1 MTVGEERAH
10 AVQLDEC
17 QRSSASKVNSPA
29 TTRGLLAV
37 SCAAFGI
44 GLVGM
49 GRQVAEKTQRMGSK
63 ARLAL
68 RAFNRPIF

>member
-1 MTVGEERAH
+1 MKCSRACSGWLEERAH

-17 QRSSASKVNSPA
+17 QS
-29 TTRGLLAV
+29 LLAV